1 MDEIPQK
8 PFLGMLIC
16 PLLESHLGPRLIL
29 LYKITPSGPGRGRI
43 GTNFYPAVPNHWTL
57 DTPMKSASHPFL
69 ERPHRTLIQLSVPV
83 LLSLTA
89 EPITALVDTAFISS
103 LGVVPQ
109 AALGVGTTAL
119 SSLFWMFGFLG
130 VGAQTEIAQ
139 LYGAGKKDKAGGI
152 LSLTLLLSLVAGI
165 LIILVISPVTEWLT
179 GILGAAGSVQENAI
193 RYVRIRL
200 YGAPAVL
207 LSLTLFGALR
217 GIQDM
222 RTPLWIALG
231 VNALN
236 IVLDWLLIFG
246 VGPVPGLGVEGSAL
260 ASTISQW
267 LGSLAGLGLVSRK
280 IRPTMTFRIQE
291 TLKILQIG
299 GDMFIRT
306 GMLNLFLIY
315 TTRAANQISPT
326 SGAAHQALRTM
337 WVFTAL
343 ALDAFAAT
351 VQSLVGYFIGQG
363 SVTRARSV
371 VRIALAWSTGTGI
384 SLGLLMIAGQGLA
397 IRYLVPPGAAAI
409 FIPAWWVSALS
420 QPLNSIAFLTDGVH
434 LGTGDYGFLRNAVL
448 LSSLAGM
455 LGLWLLETSGT
466 GTLTR
471 IWIMITVWIILR
483 GTLGTL
489 RIWPGIGNS
498 IFRTQQ
504 SEAGI

>member
-1 MDEIPQK
+1 M
-8 PFLGMLIC
+8 
-16 PLLESHLGPRLIL
+16 ESSP
-29 LYKITPSGPGRGRI
+29 
-43 GTNFYPAVPNHWTL
+43 
-57 DTPMKSASHPFL
+57 HPFITQ
-69 ERPHRTLIQLSVPV
+69 PNRTLIRLSIPV

-103 LGVVPQ
+103 LGVVPL

-139 LYGAGKKDKAGGI
+139 LFGGGKKDQAGGI
-152 LSLTLLLSLVAGI
+152 LSLTLLLSLLAGLLI
-165 LIILVISPVTEWLT
+165 LLAFSPAAAWLT
-179 GILGAAGSVQENAI
+179 RVMGASGEVQANAI
-193 RYVRIRL
+193 RYMRIRL
-200 YGAPAVL
+200 FGAPAVL
-207 LSLTLFGALR
+207 LTLTISGALR

-231 VNALN
+231 VNGLN
-236 IVLDWLLIFG
+236 ILLDWLLVFG
-246 VGPVPGLGVEGSAL
+246 VGPVPALGVGGSAL

-267 LGSLAGLGLVSRK
+267 LGTFFGLGLVIQKIKPSRK
-280 IRPTMTFRIQE
+280 FQLRE

-315 TTRAANQISPT
+315 TTRVANQISPN
-326 SGAAHQALRTM
+326 SGAAHQVLRQM

-351 VQSLVGYFIGQG
+351 VQSLVGFFIGRG
-363 SVTRARSV
+363 SLPNAKFV
-371 VRIALAWSTGTGI
+371 VRIALAWSLGTGLAL
-384 SLGLLMIAGQGLA
+384 SALMAAGQGFV
-397 IRYLVPPGAAAI
+397 IRYLVPASAI
-409 FIPAWWVSALS
+409 AVFIPAWLVSTLS

-448 LSSLAGM
+448 TSSLIGI
-455 LGLWLLETSGT
+455 LGLWLLERNGAGS
-466 GTLTR
+466 LFW
-471 IWIMITVWIILR
+471 IWIMITIWIILR
-483 GTLGTL
+483 GTLGLL

-498 IFRTQQ
+498 PFRLDQEGSLRQ
-504 SEAGI
+504 E